1 MEIIIKQNGKTVS
14 LDSFNEQYNRFNRE
28 VLNRQWTGHL
38 LTIIDIAL
46 YQWGDLD
53 SHSKEEYLSILNRLS
68 IKNPQSITARDA
80 VYCLMAVFALTA
92 SDTEDRQDS
101 MRMIKPVVD
110 FLNSLDN
117 TTFCLCF

>member
-1 MEIIIKQNGKTVS
+1 MEIIIKQNGKTIS
-14 LDSFNEQYNRFNRE
+14 LDSLNHQYNKFNRE
-28 VLNRQWTGHL
+28 VLHGKETGML

-46 YQWGDLD
+46 YKWGDLD
-53 SHSKEEYLSILNRLS
+53 SHSDEEYLSLLKRLS
-68 IKNPQSITARDA
+68 IKNPQSIPARDA

-117 TTFCLCF
+117 TSFCLKF

>member
-1 MEIIIKQNGKTVS
+1 MEIIIKQNGKIVS
-14 LDSFNEQYNRFNRE
+14 LDSFDKQYNKFVRDKSGEF
-28 VLNRQWTGHL
+28 GL
-38 LTIIDIAL
+38 L
-46 YQWGDLD
+46 LD
-53 SHSKEEYLSILNRLS
+53 TVGAFIEPWVWSDSYSNEKCLSLLKRMS
-68 IKNPQSITARDA
+68 IKNPQSIPARDA

-117 TTFCLCF
+117 TTFCLKF

>member
-14 LDSFNEQYNRFNRE
+14 LDSFDKQYNLFNRN
-28 VLNRQWTGHL
+28 VLNGKWAGHL
-38 LTIIDIAL
+38 LTIIDIL
-46 YQWGDLD
+46 LWKWGDLD

-68 IKNPQSITARDA
+68 IKNPQSIPARDA

-101 MRMIKPVVD
+101 MRMIKPVTD
-110 FLNSLDN
+110 FLFSLNN
-117 TTFCLCF
+117 TTFCIKF

>member
-14 LDSFNEQYNRFNRE
+14 LDSFDKQYNLFNRNY
-28 VLNRQWTGHL
+28 LHGAWAGHL

-53 SHSKEEYLSILNRLS
+53 SHSDEEYLSLLKRLS
-68 IKNPQSITARDA
+68 IKNPQSIPARDA

-117 TTFCLCF
+117 TTFCIKF

>member
-14 LDSFNEQYNRFNRE
+14 LDSFDKQYNLFNRN
-28 VLNRQWTGHL
+28 VLNGKWAGHL

-53 SHSKEEYLSILNRLS
+53 SHSDEEYLSLLNTLS
-68 IKNPQSITARDA
+68 IKNPQSIPARDA

-117 TTFCLCF
+117 TTF

>member
-1 MEIIIKQNGKTVS
+1 MEIIINQNGKTVS

-46 YQWGDLD
+46 YKWGDLD
-53 SHSKEEYLSILNRLS
+53 SHSKEEYLSLLKRLS
-68 IKNPQSITARDA
+68 IKNHQSIPARDA

-101 MRMIKPVVD
+101 MRMIKPVAD
-110 FLNSLDN
+110 FLFSLEN